1 MEGLTLKRLVNPK
14 DDDISL
20 SHILFNH
27 DPSFYFTLIPLIGII
42 ALIELVCGKPNPFIF
57 TCIFDAIRYM
67 ALAGIPHE
75 HHMYRH
81 NENNKK
87 NIQSYPTDQPWI
99 YKIDHNMQ
107 NRRNE
112 AYTIEVKPPLR

>member
-1 MEGLTLKRLVNPK
+1 M
-14 DDDISL
+14 
-20 SHILFNH
+20 
-27 DPSFYFTLIPLIGII
+27 
-42 ALIELVCGKPNPFIF
+42 CGKPNPFIF

-67 ALAGIPHE
+67 AVVEIPHE
-75 HHMYRH
+75 HHMPRN

-99 YKIDHNMQ
+99 YKIDHNMK

-112 AYTIEVKPPLR
+112 AYTIEAKPPSR